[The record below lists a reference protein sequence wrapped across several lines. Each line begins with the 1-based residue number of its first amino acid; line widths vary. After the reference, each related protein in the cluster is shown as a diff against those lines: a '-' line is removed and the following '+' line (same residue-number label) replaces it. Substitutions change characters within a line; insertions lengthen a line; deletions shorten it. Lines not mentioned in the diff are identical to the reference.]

1 MKSITK
7 TMKKEV
13 YIAPVIEVVEIEI
26 EQNILQSAS
35 GESTQGDDPDMG
47 NQYW

>member
-26 EQNILQSAS
+26 EQNILDS
-35 GESTQGDDPDMG
+35 GSG
-47 NQYW
+47 NLQAFGGEDW